1 MEIYSF
7 CPNKQEFGM
16 SSFFNNFKC
25 QINFILIVLILT
37 ACGGGGNH
45 SNTSKA
51 TITFSVDEVLV
62 SQKKSKDST
71 DIKEVSITDLEGNEI
86 ATATEI
92 EPRKYEVEVD
102 KDISL
107 NIKITLVNSND
118 GEITLERI
126 IEVTKSEEITVDQES
141 THIAT
146 YIRESAAENKEEI
159 KAYLESRI
167 GEIDKIKKLLDEI
180 SNKEYINNLLEA
192 SNTQDLDQ
200 LSETIAAALKEL
212 ERVNTILERIQS
224 YIENFQNGSNE
235 VESTDDKEPGLSL
248 EIVADQIEGQD
259 PEGDNETTIEI
270 GENGELVV
278 TNSEG
283 TKNITTEVSIEK
295 EPIVSGETISS
306 NAEGIVIGSK
316 SETGIKEIALYNNGK
331 AEYITN
337 LLKNIHP
344 GDYVVVK
351 YEENDAGEKII
362 AKITGSG
369 TTLGSVSA
377 IAENGL
383 TLVDDNN
390 YATEF
395 TARYLT
401 NESTGVSGFDA
412 DVVAFLAKLKVD
424 DKVKIRWEI
433 NERKR
438 IMAIAK
444 ITDTV
449 TEEPVIEEPINEEPG
464 DIEPESLTFT
474 GKVTEKSELGFTIT
488 KAEND
493 YAFIYINKEIAY
505 HKEILAGLLI
515 GDAIIV
521 VAHKSD
527 GYILD
532 SATGEGSMSGTI
544 IEKSETAIYV
554 KNADGNTVK
563 FTPEWHDGGLDSEM
577 LAKFKELEVGVSITV
592 KWKLEERKRAIS
604 ITLN

>member
-1 MEIYSF
+1 MKPLFNSF
-7 CPNKQEFGM
+7 
-16 SSFFNNFKC
+16 NFLLSAMVM
-25 QINFILIVLILT
+25 IALLT
-37 ACGGGGNH
+37 ACGG
-45 SNTSKA
+45 SSSSSKKA
-51 TITFSVDEVLV
+51 TVTFSVDEILV
-62 SQKKSKDST
+62 AQKKSKSSD
-71 DIKEVSITDLEGNEI
+71 DIKEITITDLEGNEI

-92 EPRKYEVEVD
+92 EPRKYEVEVE

-107 NIKITLVNSND
+107 NIKITLINSNN

-126 IEVTKSEEITVDQES
+126 IDEAKTEEVIVDQES

-146 YIRESAAENKEEI
+146 YIREAAAENKEEI
-159 KAYLESRI
+159 KAYLEGRA
-167 GEIDKIKKLLDEI
+167 GELDKIKVLLDEI
-180 SNKEYINNLLEA
+180 SNKEYINKLLES

-212 ERVNTILERIQS
+212 ERVNAILERIQA
-224 YIENFQNGSNE
+224 YIENFQNGSSD
-235 VESTDDKEPGLSL
+235 VESTDGEEHGLSL
-248 EIVADQIEGQD
+248 ETVADQIESQD

-270 GENGELVV
+270 GENGEILV
-278 TNSEG
+278 TNSDG
-283 TKNITTEVSIEK
+283 TKNVTTEVSIEK

-306 NAEGIVIGSK
+306 TAEGIVIGSK
-316 SETGIKEIALYNNGK
+316 SETGLKEITILNNGN

-344 GDYVVVK
+344 GDYVIVK

-369 TTLGSVSA
+369 TTFGTVSVISD
-377 IAENGL
+377 NGL
-383 TLVDDNN
+383 TLVDENN

-395 TARYLT
+395 TARYAT
-401 NESTGVSGFDA
+401 NESTGVSGFDV
-412 DVVAFLAKLKVD
+412 DVVAFLATLKVD

-449 TEEPVIEEPINEEPG
+449 TEEPIKEDPVV
-464 DIEPESLTFT
+464 IEPESLTFT
-474 GKVTEKSELGFTIT
+474 GKVTEKTELGFTLT

-505 HKEILAGLLI
+505 HKEILDGLLI
-515 GDAIIV
+515 GDYIIA

-532 SATGEGSMSGTI
+532 SATGEGSMSGTL
-544 IEKSETAIYV
+544 IEKTESAIWV
-554 KNADGNTVK
+554 KNAEGNTVK
-563 FTPEWHDGGLDSEM
+563 FTPEWHEGGLDAAM
-577 LAKFKELEVGVSITV
+577 LAQFKELAVGASITV

-604 ITLN
+604 ISLN